1 MTTTPESGV
10 IVDDESRVV
19 PRCSNRSVVVVVLS
33 ISITDDKGQL
43 IAAGNGDIVNGSY
56 WNSAAAIIIVLT
68 AHTTFSLLHHTG

>member
-19 PRCSNRSVVVVVLS
+19 PRCSNRSVVVVLS

-56 WNSAAAIIIVLT
+56 WDSAAAIIIVLT

>member
-19 PRCSNRSVVVVVLS
+19 PRCSSRSVVVVLS

-56 WNSAAAIIIVLT
+56 WDSAAIIVLT